1 MSILISNFFVCGSTR
16 AGKGTLVEASGAFYQ
31 GDWLGGFKHGH
42 GVEVFGD
49 DSHYVGAY
57 RGM

>member
-1 MSILISNFFVCGSTR
+1 MNDIFVCGSTR

-42 GVEVFGD
+42 GVEVFSD